1 METMLALHYFYGGKL
16 MKLAELD
23 LSKLEMRLLLI
34 TLETQRDVEENIDKN
49 DRVFGHLYDEIM
61 IKDLNSL
68 IDKFETFYKE
78 NY

>member
-1 METMLALHYFYGGKL
+1 MELTKM
-16 MKLAELD
+16 
-23 LSKLEMRLLLI
+23 EMRLLLI

-61 IKDLNSL
+61 IKDLNLL
-68 IDKFETFYKE
+68 IDKFKTFYKE

>member
-1 METMLALHYFYGGKL
+1 

-61 IKDLNSL
+61 IKDLNLL
-68 IDKFETFYKE
+68 IDKFENSYKQF
-78 NY
+78 N

>member
-1 METMLALHYFYGGKL
+1 MELTKKEML
-16 MKLAELD
+16 
-23 LSKLEMRLLLI
+23 LLLI

-61 IKDLNSL
+61 IKDLNLL
-68 IDKFETFYKE
+68 IDKFQTYYKE

>member
-1 METMLALHYFYGGKL
+1 ME
-16 MKLAELD
+16 
-23 LSKLEMRLLLI
+23 LSKKEMILAIL
-34 TLETQRDVEENIDKN
+34 TFETQRDVEEAIDKN
-49 DRVFGHLYDEIM
+49 DRVFGHLYDEIY

>member
-1 METMLALHYFYGGKL
+1 
-16 MKLAELD
+16 MKLTELD

-61 IKDLNSL
+61 IKDLNLL
-68 IDKFETFYKE
+68 IDKFKTFYKE

>member
-1 METMLALHYFYGGKL
+1 MELTK
-16 MKLAELD
+16 LD

-34 TLETQRDVEENIDKN
+34 TLETQRDVEENIDIN
-49 DRVFGHLYDEIM
+49 DKVFGHLYDGIY

>member
-1 METMLALHYFYGGKL
+1 MELTKM
-16 MKLAELD
+16 
-23 LSKLEMRLLLI
+23 EMRLLLI

-61 IKDLNSL
+61 IKDLNLL
-68 IDKFETFYKE
+68 IDKLNTFYKE

>member
-1 METMLALHYFYGGKL
+1 MELTKM
-16 MKLAELD
+16 
-23 LSKLEMRLLLI
+23 EMRLLLI

-61 IKDLNSL
+61 IKDLNLL
-68 IDKFETFYKE
+68 IDKLENFYKE

>member
-1 METMLALHYFYGGKL
+1 
-16 MKLAELD
+16 MKLTELD

-49 DRVFGHLYDEIM
+49 YRVFGHLYDEIM
-61 IKDLNSL
+61 INDLNLL

>member
-1 METMLALHYFYGGKL
+1 MELTKKEML
-16 MKLAELD
+16 LAIL
-23 LSKLEMRLLLI
+23 
-34 TLETQRDVEENIDKN
+34 TFETARDVEENIDKN

-61 IKDLNSL
+61 IKDLNAL

>member
-1 METMLALHYFYGGKL
+1 MELSK
-16 MKLAELD
+16 LD

-34 TLETQRDVEENIDKN
+34 TLETQRDVEENIDIN
-49 DRVFGHLYDEIM
+49 DKVFGHLHDEIY

>member
-1 METMLALHYFYGGKL
+1 
-16 MKLAELD
+16 MKLSKLD

-34 TLETQRDVEENIDKN
+34 TLETRRDVEENIDKN

-61 IKDLNSL
+61 IKDLNLL
-68 IDKFETFYKE
+68 IDKLETFYKE

>member
-1 METMLALHYFYGGKL
+1 ME
-16 MKLAELD
+16 
-23 LSKLEMRLLLI
+23 LSKKEMILAIL
-34 TLETQRDVEENIDKN
+34 TFETQRDVEEAIDKN

-61 IKDLNSL
+61 IKDLNAL

>member
-1 METMLALHYFYGGKL
+1 MELTKKEMILAILTF
-16 MKLAELD
+16 
-23 LSKLEMRLLLI
+23 
-34 TLETQRDVEENIDKN
+34 ETQRDVEEAIDKN

>member
-1 METMLALHYFYGGKL
+1 MELTKM
-16 MKLAELD
+16 
-23 LSKLEMRLLLI
+23 EMRLLLI

-61 IKDLNSL
+61 IKDLNLL
-68 IDKFETFYKE
+68 IDKLETFYKE

>member
-1 METMLALHYFYGGKL
+1 MELTK
-16 MKLAELD
+16 K
-23 LSKLEMRLLLI
+23 EMRLLLI

-61 IKDLNSL
+61 IKDLNLL
-68 IDKFETFYKE
+68 IDKFETYYKE

>member
-1 METMLALHYFYGGKL
+1 MILAILTF
-16 MKLAELD
+16 
-23 LSKLEMRLLLI
+23 
-34 TLETQRDVEENIDKN
+34 ETQRDVEEAIDKN

-61 IKDLNSL
+61 IKDLNAL

>member
-1 METMLALHYFYGGKL
+1 MELTKKEMILAILTF
-16 MKLAELD
+16 
-23 LSKLEMRLLLI
+23 
-34 TLETQRDVEENIDKN
+34 ETQRDVEEAIDKN

-61 IKDLNSL
+61 IKDLNAL

>member
-1 METMLALHYFYGGKL
+1 MELTKKEMILAILTF
-16 MKLAELD
+16 
-23 LSKLEMRLLLI
+23 
-34 TLETQRDVEENIDKN
+34 ETQRDVEEAIDKN

-68 IDKFETFYKE
+68 IDKLETFYKE

>member
-1 METMLALHYFYGGKL
+1 MELTKM
-16 MKLAELD
+16 
-23 LSKLEMRLLLI
+23 EMRLLLI

-61 IKDLNSL
+61 IKDLNLL
-68 IDKFETFYKE
+68 INKFETFYKE

>member
-1 METMLALHYFYGGKL
+1 MELTKKEMILAILTF
-16 MKLAELD
+16 
-23 LSKLEMRLLLI
+23 
-34 TLETQRDVEENIDKN
+34 ETQRDVEEAIDKN

-68 IDKFETFYKE
+68 IKKFETFYKE

>member
-1 METMLALHYFYGGKL
+1 M
-16 MKLAELD
+16 
-23 LSKLEMRLLLI
+23 EMRLLLI

-61 IKDLNSL
+61 IKDLNLL
-68 IDKFETFYKE
+68 IDKLETFYKE

>member
-1 METMLALHYFYGGKL
+1 MELTK
-16 MKLAELD
+16 K
-23 LSKLEMRLLLI
+23 EMRLLLI

-61 IKDLNSL
+61 IKDLNLL
-68 IDKFETFYKE
+68 IDKLENFYKE

>member
-1 METMLALHYFYGGKL
+1 MELSK
-16 MKLAELD
+16 LD

-34 TLETQRDVEENIDKN
+34 TLERQRDVEEAIDIN
-49 DRVFGHLYDEIM
+49 DKVFGHLYDEIM

-68 IDKFETFYKE
+68 INKFETFYKE

>member
-1 METMLALHYFYGGKL
+1 MELTKM
-16 MKLAELD
+16 
-23 LSKLEMRLLLI
+23 EMRLLLI

-61 IKDLNSL
+61 IKDLNLL
-68 IDKFETFYKE
+68 IDKFETYYKE

>member
-1 METMLALHYFYGGKL
+1 MELTK
-16 MKLAELD
+16 K
-23 LSKLEMRLLLI
+23 EMRLLLI